1 MGIKGQGSANSR
13 SLALVLGL
21 GLGAAPIQV
30 QAAADSSPTVVQ
42 LRTAQVPLAVAGG
55 DESRYMSD
63 RAGDMASGETVRHYD
78 PLDMSDGVGV
88 GADDETVH
96 DPGPANLSDGA
107 GSDRNRANAAG
118 PPPSR
123 TDPETLPLQIAIGL
137 GPSAPGSREELALV
151 RALEV
156 SVAASIAPRTSVR
169 RLHGGGR
176 ARSVCRQR
184 RDDLVLTVGYIADRE
199 DPVLL
204 AYDCALDRALGIR
217 PSSAAGQ
224 SGLVGAL
231 WSEHRSLL
239 QQGAKLRRAPLL
251 SRKTRRILIAG
262 GATALLG
269 VALGLILAS
278 TLRPTTV
285 VLTVGR

>member
-1 MGIKGQGSANSR
+1 MGIRGQGSASCR
-13 SLALVLGL
+13 GLSLVLGL
-21 GLGAAPIQV
+21 GLGVAPIQV
-30 QAAADSSPTVVQ
+30 QAADSSPPVVQ
-42 LRTAQVPLAVAGG
+42 LRTARVPLAIAGGDDSRHMSNRSGDVAGG
-55 DESRYMSD
+55 EI
-63 RAGDMASGETVRHYD
+63 VNRHD
-78 PLDMSDGVGV
+78 PLDVSDRSGDWRG
-88 GADDETVH
+88 DETVH
-96 DPGPANLSDGA
+96 RPGPSDLSDGA
-107 GSDRNRANAAG
+107 GNGENEEKAVG
-118 PPPSR
+118 PPPPR

-151 RALEV
+151 HALEV

-169 RLHGGGR
+169 RLHGGGQ

-199 DPVLL
+199 DPVVL